1 MKNECVTVFNS
12 MCRGEPLDIN
22 RVIKLIS
29 LYLTENNIENSEKMV
44 NFIVNNPFTI
54 KIALPKVVDYFCVK
68 YTIFSIIFNNKTILY
83 YVTN

>member
-29 LYLTENNIENSEKMV
+29 LYLTENNIENSDLIINLIV
-44 NFIVNNPFTI
+44 QNPQLANFTFPKLIDYYCKKYNIFT
-54 KIALPKVVDYFCVK
+54 LY
-68 YTIFSIIFNNKTILY
+68 YLNKPILY
-83 YVTN
+83 YE